1 GSRQLS
7 DALFPVGAQGENTT
21 TSDERSS
28 IIMSS
33 APLRVN
39 QNFQILVD
47 WQDGCRSPG
56 AAVTDRSFPSR
67 QHLTENESPHFTLPV
82 GRSRSVTVGRSVGRA
97 FLTCA
102 RFDDK
107 IRESTSDFRQHIY
120 NAAALSSWC
129 Y

>member
-1 GSRQLS
+1 MSIRIFKFLS
-7 DALFPVGAQGENTT
+7 IGKT
-21 TSDERSS
+21 
-28 IIMSS
+28 
-33 APLRVN
+33 
-39 QNFQILVD
+39 
-47 WQDGCRSPG
+47 G
-56 AAVTDRSFPSR
+56 AAHQGRRSRIDLFHRDSILLKTKVLISHC
-67 QHLTENESPHFTLPV
+67 QSVGL
-82 GRSRSVTVGRSVGRA
+82 GRSRSVGRA